1 MDAGISDEKT
11 IGPVNVLAI
20 KAGLIIPYN
29 IVRVLID
36 CIKHC
41 SDTIAIKWDANVF
54 PGGKKQTIALA
65 CEVII
70 HYCMPQKG
78 EPAPF
83 FLSLH
88 SGGKEL

>member
-20 KAGLIIPYN
+20 KAGLTIPYN

-41 SDTIAIKWDANVF
+41 SDTIAIK
-54 PGGKKQTIALA
+54 
-65 CEVII
+65 
-70 HYCMPQKG
+70 
-78 EPAPF
+78 
-83 FLSLH
+83 
-88 SGGKEL
+88 